1 MWAVE
6 AEALLAEPNN
16 GIPTITEIKL
26 RGRRVQ
32 DKRKLSIIQMEEE
45 RKRQVVSPQKSS
57 PQKIYVL
64 PDLQLMSYPLTS

>member
-1 MWAVE
+1 MWAAE

-32 DKRKLSIIQMEEE
+32 DTRKLSIQMEEE
-45 RKRQVVSPQKSS
+45 RKRASR
-57 PQKIYVL
+57 QKIYVL
-64 PDLQLMSYPLTS
+64 PVLRLSYPMTS